1 MSKLVRIA
9 LYTLSSKQGREVVF
23 SILTAVICAIILPI
37 ILIGGFA
44 SSYITV
50 FGGEADDVY
59 VQAVNE
65 VKADYEIEN
74 SFEPALLRAIYF
86 NKYETTETSKS
97 NVRNTIEKYF
107 IRSEELPRTVSK
119 EDIALLQEQVDET
132 EKQLLTT
139 DEQCEVVKHKISA
152 LNNDI
157 DKAQNKVSAL
167 KDLLNLLENQTV
179 KNEFIINFYTNELAE
194 ASAELNS
201 LLKERQNLTKD
212 LNDLSEKS
220 SNLHT
225 QFNEFSD
232 KLQEAKD
239 TYANEPIIVYYFL
252 ELEEIKAVLLSAPFS
267 YDDSLIEEVET
278 LILIMQNYDTVDFSD
293 ITFDNET
300 ANDTQKQ
307 IVKVSVSAADY
318 GIIAVNNQC
327 EAWVAD
333 IYQKVLGSRGYA
345 PSAIAAGRSWSVS
358 SDWSR
363 IQVGAAVY
371 GTSSNQYG
379 HVGIYIG
386 GGLVIH
392 NLNGYVKTETLES
405 WVKSYNG
412 KCWGWENGKNLTGD
426 PQYKCIGGLI

>member
-9 LYTLSSKQGREVVF
+9 LYALSSKQGREVIV
-23 SILTAVICAIILPI
+23 SVIAAIICAFILPI
-37 ILIGGFA
+37 VLIGGFA

-65 VKADYEIEN
+65 IKADYEIEN
-74 SFEPALLRAIYF
+74 SLEPALLRAIYF

-97 NVRNTIEKYF
+97 NVKNTIEKYF

-119 EDIALLQEQVDET
+119 EDIASLQEQVDET

-139 DEQCEVVKHKISA
+139 NNQLEDIKQKINL

-157 DKAQNKVSAL
+157 DKAQIEVNAL
-167 KDLLNLLENQTV
+167 KDLLNQLENQPIR
-179 KNEFIINFYTNELAE
+179 NDFIIDFYSTRLSE
-194 ASAELNS
+194 ASAELKS
-201 LLKERQNLTKD
+201 LQKEHQNLTND
-212 LNDLSEKS
+212 LNDLSEES
-220 SNLHT
+220 SNIQS
-225 QFNEFSD
+225 QFDELSNQ
-232 KLQEAKD
+232 LQEAKD
-239 TYANEPIIVYYFL
+239 IYASEPKIVYYFL
-252 ELEEIKAVLLSAPFS
+252 EIEEIKAVLSSAPFS
-267 YDDSLIEEVET
+267 YEDSLIEELET
-278 LILIMQNYDTVDFSD
+278 LVLIIKNYDTVDFSD

-307 IVKVSVSAADY
+307 IVKVAVSAADY

-345 PSAIAAGRSWSVS
+345 PSAIDAGRSWSVS
-358 SDWSR
+358 SDWSQ

-371 GTSSNQYG
+371 GTSNNQYG

-386 GGLVIH
+386 NGLVIH
-392 NLNGYVKTETLES
+392 NLSGYVKTETLES